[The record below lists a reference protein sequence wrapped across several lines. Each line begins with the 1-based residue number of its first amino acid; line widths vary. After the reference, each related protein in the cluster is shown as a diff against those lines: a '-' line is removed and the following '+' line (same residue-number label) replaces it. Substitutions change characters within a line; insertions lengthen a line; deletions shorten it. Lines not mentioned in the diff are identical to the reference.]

1 MMNGSLPR
9 RYARAVFSLAQE
21 GGRLGEYVSCLEGLG
36 KIFVESSIA
45 LETMAESSYSRA
57 DRLKILEEI
66 LKKVSIPLLL
76 KNFLFL
82 LVHKERF
89 SLFPQICR
97 EFFSLRDEVEGVI
110 RIQVY
115 SPKTPTEEDLRSI
128 ETLLSTR
135 LRKKIKAS
143 AVESPE
149 LIGGMM
155 VRVGETLYDGS
166 IKRDLERMKK
176 AMLERSFN

>member
-1 MMNGSLPR
+1 
-9 RYARAVFSLAQE
+9 
-21 GGRLGEYVSCLEGLG
+21 
-36 KIFVESSIA
+36 
-45 LETMAESSYSRA
+45 
-57 DRLKILEEI
+57 
-66 LKKVSIPLLL
+66 
-76 KNFLFL
+76 
-82 LVHKERF
+82 
-89 SLFPQICR
+89 
-97 EFFSLRDEVEGVI
+97 EGVI